1 MSEISKKGGWS
12 WMGFLFNSA
21 YFSGYGKLQ
30 KGLIMAGI
38 GGLLPIFGIIVAIYG
53 GVKAKKE
60 LPIKEV
66 EFSWAKAIGTAVFSA
81 IIGILSWSV
90 ISVYTPEGKINLVK
104 DGVLGNHPSLT
115 VGEAFDNYSYFSKT
129 DWKSFTAT
137 NGRDVVEFEGKLDR
151 GMMDATG
158 MGEVMEAYLV
168 IQFIINKDDTFGIAH
183 GSIRGKDMGG
193 GDIKYDMNTREI
205 EQTISYIYND
215 ELLN

>member
-1 MSEISKKGGWS
+1 MSEVSKKGGWS

-53 GVKAKKE
+53 GMKAKKE

-66 EFSWAKAIGTAVFSA
+66 EFSWAEAIGTVVFSA
-81 IIGILSWSV
+81 IVGILSWSV

-104 DGVLGNHPSLT
+104 DGILNDYPSLT

-129 DWKSFTAT
+129 EWKNFTAT

-151 GMMDATG
+151 GMMDAIG
-158 MGEVMEAYLV
+158 MDEVMEAYLV
-168 IQFIINKDDTFGIAH
+168 IQFIINKDDSFGIAH

-193 GDIKYDMNTREI
+193 GDIDYTMNMQEI
-205 EQTISYIYND
+205 DHAIDLIYRD
-215 ELLN
+215 ELLE